1 MSNSKETELA
11 GLDEA
16 ALAGLDDAGLVSRVK
31 EGDHGA
37 FAALAAR
44 YQGLILLVAER
55 VVENRDDAMEI
66 SQDVLLKLYRQIGE
80 LNRPGGLKAWL
91 SKTARNRALA
101 VVRRRRHAPL
111 EFHCGQATTV
121 HGQADRLLAENGT
134 SAAGQAEL
142 NDLRAQI
149 RRQVSVLAGEHQRMV
164 RMHYLEG
171 LGLGEIARRL
181 GIPVGTA
188 KWRLSQ
194 ARQELR
200 KELMMSELT
209 DALRNRSTSGPL
221 LQVSTVWGST
231 GPDRELRA
239 SEVTKT
245 LLAQQILFCLRKQ
258 AKAPEEV
265 ARQVKADVSY
275 VKEHLARMT
284 EAEVLDRQ
292 DGTYRANCVLLDTD
306 DVKALKSKL
315 APRGWQTAD
324 VIARHAEVLS
334 QAIARLTVSAGGF
347 DPGYLRW
354 IILPTMVL
362 NIGLQ
367 SRLEQAK
374 GVVVK
379 PPPRPDGGNWFY
391 KPRLLAARMP
401 IELGCNWSGGR
412 DGHAQYWTSE
422 VSMTI
427 TRPSAPELAILRRS
441 AKGPVQTNSLADVF
455 SEETVA
461 AAAEHG
467 LIRRQGDHMVAN
479 VPVFT
484 PADGDILDPVLTA
497 IVDDV
502 VEQVYADYPDD
513 VYALL
518 DSLGFGF
525 IRGDYAAHAQ
535 ELAQMGAVRG
545 LMDKAVLPDPPSPAP
560 PGWGFFAWEGT
571 FAPMERG

>member
-1 MSNSKETELA
+1 MSNSKETGLA
-11 GLDEA
+11 DLDDA
-16 ALAGLDDAGLVSRVK
+16 GLAGLDDAALVSRVK

-37 FAALAAR
+37 FAALVAR
-44 YQGLILLVAER
+44 YQGLILVVAEN
-55 VVENRDDAMEI
+55 VVQHRDDAIEI
-66 SQDVLLKLYRQIGE
+66 SQDVLLKLYQQIGQ
-80 LNRPGGLKAWL
+80 LNRPCRLKAWL
-91 SKTARNRALA
+91 SKTTRNRALA
-101 VVRRRRHAPL
+101 VVRRRRHARL
-111 EFHCGQATTV
+111 EFHYGQATTV
-121 HGQADRLLAENGT
+121 HGQADTLLAENGV

-149 RRQVSVLAGEHQRMV
+149 RRQVSLLAGEHQRML

-194 ARQELR
+194 ARQKLR

-209 DALRNRSTSGPL
+209 DALRNQSTSAPL
-221 LQVSTVWGST
+221 LQVSTVWGSG
-231 GPDRELRA
+231 GPNRELRA
-239 SEVTKT
+239 WEVTKT
-245 LLAQQILFCLRKQ
+245 LLAQQILFCLRKR
-258 AKAPEEV
+258 AEAPEQI
-265 ARQVKADVSY
+265 ARQVKADISY
-275 VKEHLARMT
+275 VNEHLARMT
-284 EAEVLDRQ
+284 EAEVLDEQ
-292 DGTYRANCVLLDTD
+292 DGKYRANCILFDTD

-315 APRGWQTAD
+315 APRGRQTAD
-324 VIARHAEVLS
+324 VIARHAEALS
-334 QAIARLTVSAGGF
+334 QAIARLTVSARGF

-354 IILPTMVL
+354 VILPAMVL
-362 NIGLQ
+362 NIGLH

-401 IELGCNWSGGR
+401 IELGCNWSAGR
-412 DGHAQYWTSE
+412 DGHAQYWNSE
-422 VSMTI
+422 VNMTI
-427 TRPSAPELAILRRS
+427 TRPSVPELVILRRS
-441 AKGPVQTNSLADVF
+441 AKRPVKADSLTDVF

-461 AAAEHG
+461 AAMEHG
-467 LIRRQGDHMVAN
+467 LIRKDGDHMVPN

-497 IVDDV
+497 VVDDV
-502 VEQVYADYPDD
+502 VEQVYADYPED

-525 IRGDYAAHAQ
+525 IRGDYPAHAQ
-535 ELAQMGAVRG
+535 ELAQLGAVRG
-545 LMDKAVLPDPPSPAP
+545 LIDKGVLPDPPSPAP

-571 FAPMERG
+571 FAPVEWG